1 MPTGLPSTSRRCD
14 ERRGRLSRHAVPRFT
29 VIPAV
34 HLFLVSGG
42 RILLLRR
49 FNTGYEDGKYSVVAG
64 HLDGDEPATQ
74 AMAREAAEEAHL
86 VILPDD
92 LILVHVMH
100 RRTPGEP
107 ERIDFFFTA
116 PSWQGTPRVMERDRC
131 DELTWWPLEQLPDGV
146 VPYVRAAIDY
156 YRGGVVFS
164 EFGWSGDAP
173 AR

>member
-1 MPTGLPSTSRRCD
+1 M
-14 ERRGRLSRHAVPRFT
+14 PRFT

-42 RILLLRR
+42 RILLQRR

-74 AMAREAAEEAHL
+74 AMVRE
-86 VILPDD
+86 
-92 LILVHVMH
+92 
-100 RRTPGEP
+100 
-107 ERIDFFFTA
+107 DFFFTA
-116 PSWQGTPRVMERDRC
+116 RAWHGTPRVMERDRC
-131 DELTWWPLEQLPDGV
+131 AELTWWPLERLPDGM
-146 VPYVRAAIDY
+146 VPYVRAAIDR
-156 YRGGVVFS
+156 YRDGVAFS